1 MATKEKTASE
11 KAGIEKL
18 RLEKLRSLGLLDSDP
33 DEFFDC
39 LTRVASTILGT
50 EISVISL
57 IDEDRQWFK
66 SKHGIEVSE
75 TPRDISFCTHAVSSG
90 TELIVEDARN
100 DTRFLSNPLVV
111 NAPNIRFYAGIP
123 IKSIQGYSLGT
134 LCVIDSKPKRPNA
147 KELKALSDLAQLAT
161 KEIQF
166 RERMLTA
173 QDSIDHAQSKFQ
185 SVFENA
191 GAGMALVKPSGP
203 WLQVNDEL
211 CKIVNYTRDE
221 LLNLTFQD
229 ITYPEDLN
237 TDLNLLQQ
245 LMSSKIDRYQ
255 LEKRYVRKDGTLTWV
270 EITVTKQIMQRDE
283 IEYLIAII
291 KDIND
296 AKETEFALDALRKT
310 LEKKVT
316 QRTDELNQVNQ
327 SLSLAYQEK
336 TKSEQ
341 ELQNKELE
349 LRTILA
355 NANEAYIC
363 MDSDGLVTAWNKQAE
378 HTFGWQE
385 HEAIGNKLEKLII
398 PPELRHA
405 HESGM
410 SRYLQKKNSRIVGNR
425 IELEAVRKDG
435 IRIPIE
441 LQVNALEINDQVLFT
456 SFLRDITERKQLENL
471 LKSEARNDPL
481 TGLANRRKLEEI
493 LPLAFQRARTG
504 GVYVALV
511 FIDLDGF
518 KLINDTHGHQA
529 GDQLLREVANR
540 INQCTRT
547 SDTVVRYAGDEFVI
561 VLENLKT
568 KEDTNRISA
577 NIQKIIAEPVQI
589 GDKQLNITLSIG
601 IAYYGGPEP
610 KHLEPL
616 ELIRLADKAM
626 YSAKKNGKNGTVIID

>member
-1 MATKEKTASE
+1 MVNQEKTASG

-39 LTRVASTILGT
+39 ITRVASTILGT

-57 IDEDRQWFK
+57 VDENRQWFK

-90 TELIVEDARN
+90 TELIVEDASN
-100 DTRFLSNPLVV
+100 DARFLSNPLVV

-134 LCVIDSKPKRPNA
+134 LCVIDSKPKRPNT

-173 QDSIDHAQSKFQ
+173 QDTIDQAQGKFQ

-191 GAGMALVKPSGP
+191 GAGIALVKPSGP

-211 CKIVNYTRDE
+211 CKIVNYSRDE

-229 ITYPEDLN
+229 ITHPEDLN
-237 TDLNLLQQ
+237 SDLNLLNQ
-245 LMSSKIDRYQ
+245 LMSSQIDRYQ
-255 LEKRYVRKDGTLTWV
+255 LEKRYIRRDGSIVWV
-270 EITVTKQIMQRDE
+270 EITVTKQTTEQDE
-283 IEYLIAII
+283 VEYLISII
-291 KDIND
+291 KDINV

-310 LEKKVT
+310 LEEKVT

-327 SLSLAYQEK
+327 SLSKAYQEK

-341 ELQNKELE
+341 QLQNKELE

-363 MDSDGLVTAWNKQAE
+363 MDSEGLITAWNKQAE

-385 HEAIGNKLEKLII
+385 QEAIGNKLEKLII

-405 HESGM
+405 HVSGM

-441 LQVNALEINDQVLFT
+441 LQVNALEINEQVLFT

-471 LKSEARNDPL
+471 LKNEARNDPL

-493 LPLAFQRARTG
+493 LPIAFQRARTG
-504 GVYVALV
+504 SVYVALV

-518 KLINDTHGHQA
+518 KLINDTYGHQA

-561 VLENLKT
+561 VLENLKN

-577 NIQKIIAEPVQI
+577 NIQKMIAEPVQI

-610 KHLEPL
+610 QTIEPL

-626 YSAKKNGKNGTVIID
+626 YTAKKNGKNGVVIID

>member
-1 MATKEKTASE
+1 MSIQEKTASE
-11 KAGIEKL
+11 KTGIEKL

-39 LTRVASTILGT
+39 ITRVASTILGT

-66 SKHGIEVSE
+66 SKHGIELSE

-90 TELIVEDARN
+90 TELIVEDATN
-100 DTRFLSNPLVV
+100 DARFLSNPLVV

-134 LCVIDSKPKRPNA
+134 LCVIGCKPKRPNA
-147 KELKALSDLAQLAT
+147 SELKALSDLAQLAT

-166 RERMLTA
+166 RERMLSA
-173 QDSIDHAQSKFQ
+173 QDTIDHAQGKFQ

-191 GAGMALVKPSGP
+191 GAGIALVKPSGP

-211 CKIVNYTRDE
+211 CKILDYTRDE
-221 LLNLTFQD
+221 LLGLTFQD
-229 ITYPEDLN
+229 ITYPGDLHKE
-237 TDLNLLQQ
+237 LQLQEQLLEN
-245 LMSSKIDRYQ
+245 KIDRYQ
-255 LEKRYVRKDGTLTWV
+255 LEKRYIRKDGSLVWV
-270 EITVTKQIMQRDE
+270 ELTVTKQMTERNE
-283 IEYLIAII
+283 IDYLIAII
-291 KDIND
+291 NDINV

-310 LEKKVT
+310 LEEKVS
-316 QRTDELNQVNQ
+316 QRTDELKQVNQ
-327 SLSLAYQEK
+327 SLSRAYQEK
-336 TKSEQ
+336 SKSEQ

-349 LRTILA
+349 LRTILT

-363 MDSDGLVTAWNKQAE
+363 MDAEGYITAWNKQAE
-378 HTFGWQE
+378 HTFGWLEQ
-385 HEAIGNKLEKLII
+385 EAIGQKLEKLII
-398 PPELRHA
+398 PLELRHA
-405 HESGM
+405 HQSGM
-410 SRYLQKKNSRIVGNR
+410 SRYLQEKNSRVVGSR
-425 IELEAVRKDG
+425 IELEALRKDG
-435 IRIPIE
+435 IRIPVE
-441 LQVNALEINDQVLFT
+441 LQVNALEINGQVLFT

-481 TGLANRRKLEEI
+481 TGLANRRILEEL
-493 LPLAFQRARTG
+493 LPVAFQNAKSHQT
-504 GVYVALV
+504 YLALV

-540 INQCTRT
+540 INRCTRT

-561 VLENLKT
+561 VLENLKN

-577 NIQKIIAEPVQI
+577 NIQKMIAEPVQI
-589 GDKQLNITLSIG
+589 GDQQLNITLSIG
-601 IAYYGGPEP
+601 IAYYGGLQPQQI
-610 KHLEPL
+610 EPL
-616 ELIRLADKAM
+616 ELIRRADKAM
-626 YSAKKNGKNGTVIID
+626 YTAKKNGKNGTVIID

>member
-1 MATKEKTASE
+1 MATQEKTAFG
-11 KAGIEKL
+11 KQDIEKL

-57 IDEDRQWFK
+57 IDEHRQWFK
-66 SKHGIEVSE
+66 SKHGIDVSE

-90 TELIVEDARN
+90 TELIVEDASS
-100 DTRFLSNPLVV
+100 DARFLSNPLVV

-123 IKSIQGYSLGT
+123 IKSIEGYSLGT

-147 KELKALSDLAQLAT
+147 RELKALSDLAQLAT

-166 RERMLTA
+166 RERMLSA
-173 QDSIDHAQSKFQ
+173 QDTIDHAHGKFQ

-191 GAGMALVKPSGP
+191 GAGIALVKPSGP

-211 CKIVNYTRDE
+211 CKIVNYSREE
-221 LLNLTFQD
+221 LLDLTFQD
-229 ITYPEDLN
+229 ITHPEDLN
-237 TDLNLLQQ
+237 NDLVLLEQ
-245 LMSSKIDRYQ
+245 LLESKIDRYQ
-255 LEKRYVRKDGTLTWV
+255 LEKRYIRKDGSLVWV
-270 EITVTKQIMQRDE
+270 EITVTKQMTEGNE
-283 IEYLIAII
+283 IDYLIAII
-291 KDIND
+291 NDINV
-296 AKETEFALDALRKT
+296 AKETEFALDALRRT
-310 LEKKVT
+310 LEEKVS
-316 QRTDELNQVNQ
+316 QRTDELRQVNQ
-327 SLSLAYQEK
+327 SLSHAYQEK
-336 TKSEQ
+336 SKSEQ

-363 MDSDGLVTAWNKQAE
+363 MDSEGCITAWNKQAE
-378 HTFGWQE
+378 HTFGWLEQ
-385 HEAIGNKLEKLII
+385 EAISKKLETLII

-405 HESGM
+405 HQSGM
-410 SRYLQKKNSRIVGNR
+410 SRYLQEKNSRIVGNR

-441 LQVNALEINDQVLFT
+441 LQVNALEINGQVLFT
-456 SFLRDITERKQLENL
+456 SFLRDITERRQLENL

-481 TGLANRRKLEEI
+481 TGLANRRILEEL
-493 LPLAFQRARTG
+493 LPVAFQSAKSHQT
-504 GVYVALV
+504 YLALV

-540 INQCTRT
+540 INRCTRT

-561 VLENLKT
+561 VLENLKN

-577 NIQKIIAEPVQI
+577 NIQKMIAEPVQI

-601 IAYYGGPEP
+601 IAYYGGPQP
-610 KHLEPL
+610 QQIEPL
-616 ELIRLADKAM
+616 ELIRRADKAM
-626 YSAKKNGKNGTVIID
+626 YTAKKNGKNGIVIID